1 MFLSLVDRSLVQRH
15 LSDQVIDAAGV
26 DRLLEYRAIPDGAP
40 VFLDE
45 APMLP
50 VEPSCSWFRHLAAL
64 RMAGQARVPL
74 APAGADDSQGA

>member
-26 DRLLEYRAIPDGAP
+26 DRLLEYRATPDGAP

-50 VEPSCSWFRHLAAL
+50 VEP
-64 RMAGQARVPL
+64 
-74 APAGADDSQGA
+74 